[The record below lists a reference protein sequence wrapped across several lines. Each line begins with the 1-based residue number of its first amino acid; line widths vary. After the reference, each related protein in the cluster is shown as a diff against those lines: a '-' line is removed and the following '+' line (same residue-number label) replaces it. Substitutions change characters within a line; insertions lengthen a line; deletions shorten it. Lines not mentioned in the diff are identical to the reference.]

1 MSTTDDAL
9 NYILSGSNCLITGPG
24 GSGKSTLIHSLSNFF
39 NGVMLKIAPT
49 GLAALNIN
57 GVTAHKLFGLEFGLY
72 IPDITVKKNLRKEN
86 AALIKSDNFQI
97 LVVDEL
103 SMLRADKFSELD
115 FTLKKYKNNN
125 LPFGGVQ
132 VIAFC
137 DPLQLSPVVKQEE
150 YKLLLSEYKS
160 EYFFDSPAFHEAK
173 FNHVKLEAVY
183 RQTDNNLKSMLEN
196 IRLGIADKETL
207 DYFNNQCYTNVPLS
221 KDDVLQIAA
230 TNREVDNINEYN
242 FNQLSTPIKTF
253 KAVRH
258 GQFKETPVN
267 EQLSIRVGCK
277 VMVCANHSDN
287 KYVNGSQGIVTKLYR
302 NGAEVE
308 LDNGETVDIECYT
321 WYNYEPYV
329 DKKTGK
335 IKDRVIGEYR
345 QVPLKLAYCVTGHKA
360 QGQTFDSGIIN
371 LGTKPLFANG
381 LAYVMLS
388 RFTDLDNVRFTR
400 PLTRLDVKQNSRVLD
415 WYKNN

>member
-1 MSTTDDAL
+1 MTTDDAL
-9 NYILSGSNCLITGPG
+9 NYILSGANCLITGPG

-57 GVTAHKLFGLEFGLY
+57 GVTAHKLFGLEFGPY
-72 IPDITVKKNLRKEN
+72 IPDVTVKKNLRKEN

-97 LVVDEL
+97 LVIDEL
-103 SMLRADKFSELD
+103 SMFRSDKFSELD
-115 FTLKKYKNNN
+115 YTLRKYKNNN

-160 EYFFDSPAFHEAK
+160 EYFFDSPAFLEAN

-183 RQTDNNLKSMLEN
+183 RQTDNNLKNMLEN

-207 DYFNNQCYTNVPLS
+207 DYFNNRCYTNVPLS

-253 KAVRH
+253 KAIRH

-267 EQLSIRVGCK
+267 EQLNIRVGCK

-302 NGAEVE
+302 NGVEVE

-345 QVPLKLAYCVTGHKA
+345 QIPLKLAYCITGHKA

-400 PLTRLDVKQNSRVLD
+400 PLTKLDVKQNQHVLS
-415 WYKNN
+415 WYNNN